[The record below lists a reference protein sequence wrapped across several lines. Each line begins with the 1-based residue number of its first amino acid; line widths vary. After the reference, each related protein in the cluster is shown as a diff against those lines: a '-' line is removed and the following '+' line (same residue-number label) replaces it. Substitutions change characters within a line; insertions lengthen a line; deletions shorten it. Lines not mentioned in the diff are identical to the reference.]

1 MSKNELSI
9 DLKEFNH
16 AMKIFKVG
24 MERKNA
30 KKKQLTLPAM
40 LSFTDGFLSIES
52 DDKIMVVRA
61 TGEWNGKA
69 QFSQSTIKALALVPP
84 NASPVIVSYAD
95 GKISIATM
103 RVSCDWEALSQGMI
117 DKLTNPN
124 LLDIFAMWRTQ
135 PADELRT
142 HGIDKQHKLAQ
153 EKMMKVTASASKKLE
168 EFEVTQQELIN
179 LIEAKVKAR
188 IAKN

>member
-1 MSKNELSI
+1 MTKNELSV

-40 LSFTDGFLSIES
+40 LSFNDGFLSIES
-52 DDKIMVVRA
+52 DDKIIVVRA

-84 NASPVIVSYAD
+84 NVNPVIISYAEER
-95 GKISIATM
+95 ISIATM
-103 RVSCDWEALSQGMI
+103 TVSCDWESASKALI
-117 DKLTNPN
+117 DKLTNPSM
-124 LLDIFAMWRTQ
+124 LDIFAMWRTQ
-135 PADELRT
+135 PAVELRAQ
-142 HGIDKQHKLAQ
+142 GIDKQHKLAQ

-168 EFEVTQQELIN
+168 EFEITQQDLLN
-179 LIEAKVKAR
+179 LIEAKVKAK
-188 IAKN
+188 ISS